1 MKQVKKLSLGRRA
14 KFLVLMLAFC
24 FIPFYA
30 ISDDFTL
37 DVDGNG
43 KAEPLTDGLL
53 IIRYLFGFTG
63 EALTS
68 GAISSNAVRSSPE
81 EIEAHLAANVSLLD
95 IDDDGSTKA
104 LTDGLLIIRS
114 LFGFSDEAMVKN
126 VVADTGNR
134 FTAASIEAYLG
145 SIKDSDSDGV
155 VDSLDPA
162 PLNPLIF
169 NDESYNTDFDG
180 DGIPDYKDLDDDW
193 DGVPDIG
200 DAFPFNLRESVDSDN
215 DGIGDNADLDDDNDG
230 VSDYAEML
238 LTDSDEDGIPDDRD
252 AFPNKRDSES
262 LTPSQRAEINAIL
275 DSFSV
280 VSDIDPSTGCGI
292 RHSADWG
299 PYSERYPDGH
309 IRDYPD
315 GATWFLKWTRYN
327 EFTGYDKVA
336 YEIAKTTVQYWA
348 DWLGYSSDLE
358 SAKQE
363 AWEKQIRPYISG
375 RLDYHQS
382 LLSLLDL
389 DDEGM
394 CQGLNATTDCNE
406 RAAQIRTSI
415 ELFEKQLTL
424 PLRATGFDVIKPS
437 GSPLI
442 LVQPTLDRDVGYWTF
457 TADGQNSIED
467 GADWKFGGAIGPDD
481 LNFDNGKLVVPKTAY
496 DEPFGYQGSLY
507 FDDPLVDRD
516 AFTLAFSFLNGS
528 LPTQLPVD
536 PKLLSGH
543 PYEAQYFNELL
554 INPRQ
559 LLLSAGGFY
568 RWLQVDLNP
577 ECKME
582 LVLNFSPLDDF
593 KNTHKTFLVS
603 DVQINPTEWNEV
615 YMTFNIPA
623 NQASITT
630 KSQAYPDGVLETFD
644 LPEDFDWSFV
654 DDWQSQSQ
662 WNSLTDVDAVDNNL
676 NLFSGSGSG
685 SFYGSLDWLYVGNGV
700 LASSDVLNITAA
712 FEAVTVEP
720 KVLPITINVD
730 DNVASM
736 VLSSSDYEAWLEGG
750 FVASGIRNEVLRG
763 VYAKF
768 KDDFDFILLVQNEA
782 SSDLSYAGMYV
793 GVSNAVSGITR
804 NSNGKDL
811 YDTSAAAGSAGQL
824 QGVIHFPTQNGIC
837 CGPSLHEIAHRWANH
852 AIGFD
857 TLNDPTTSQEEV
869 SMVASSSMPHWGI
882 SSVNGQLGGFDS
894 ATLEELGENRYKAGA
909 FGTFANGGNRL
920 PYAPLELYLM
930 GLIPASEVPDIISF
944 SGLSATPEDFY
955 GAQTWTAQQKITTS
969 MTSIVE
975 KLGVRSPD
983 FSNSQKSF
991 KALVL
996 YLTET
1001 ELSDAEMADY
1011 ARQITDFEATFSWAT
1026 DERAEISFQ
1035 NLSNS
1040 LLP

>member
-1 MKQVKKLSLGRRA
+1 MKLTTRQIRPWILLILWSTSSPTFGNE
-14 KFLVLMLAFC
+14 
-24 FIPFYA
+24 A
-30 ISDDFTL
+30 IEAYDI
-37 DVDGNG
+37 DGNG
-43 KAEPLTDGLL
+43 KLDPLTDGTL
-53 IIRYLFGFTG
+53 IIRYMTG
-63 EALTS
+63 LS
-68 GAISSNAVRSSPE
+68 GAQLITGAVSEDATRTTEDSILDALNSRKGQLDVDRNGQV
-81 EIEAHLAANVSLLD
+81 LALS
-95 IDDDGSTKA
+95 
-104 LTDGLLIIRS
+104 DGLLLLRYM
-114 LFGFSDEAMVKN
+114 LGFRG
-126 VVADTGNR
+126 DTLIQGA
-134 FTAASIEAYLG
+134 TEIDAQVTSATDLVTLLE
-145 SIKDSDSDGV
+145 
-155 VDSLDPA
+155 DPTTY
-162 PLNPLIF
+162 F
-169 NDESYNTDFDG
+169 SSDFDG
-180 DGIPDYKDLDDDW
+180 DGIPDYLDLDDDW
-193 DGVPDIG
+193 DGVPDLE

-252 AFPNKRDSES
+252 AFPNKKDSES
-262 LTPSQRAEINAIL
+262 LTPDQRAEINAIL

-299 PYSERYPDGH
+299 QAFMRYPDGH
-309 IRDYPD
+309 LRDYPD
-315 GATWFLKWTRYN
+315 DATWFLKWTRYS
-327 EFTGYDKVA
+327 EETYQ
-336 YEIAKTTVQYWA
+336 IAQTTVQYWA

-363 AWEKQIRPYISG
+363 AWEKVISPYISG
-375 RLDYHQS
+375 RRDYHQQ
-382 LLSLLDL
+382 LLNL

-394 CQGLNATTDCNE
+394 CLGWDGTTDCNDS
-406 RAAQIRTSI
+406 AAQTRTYI
-415 ELFEKQLTL
+415 GELVALFEKQLTL
-424 PLRATGFDVIKPS
+424 PLRATGYDVIKPTV
-437 GSPLI
+437 SPLI

-467 GADWKFGGAIGPDD
+467 GADWKFGGTIGPDD
-481 LNFDNGKLVVPKTAY
+481 LHFDNGKLVVPKTAY
-496 DEPFGYQGSLY
+496 DEPAGYEGSLY
-507 FDDPLVDRD
+507 FNNPLVDRD

-528 LPTQLPVD
+528 LPTQLPVN
-536 PKLLSGH
+536 PRLLDGH
-543 PYEAQYFNELL
+543 PYEEHYLNDLL

-559 LLLSAGGFY
+559 LLLSGGGFY
-568 RWLQVDLNP
+568 RWLQVDLNA

-582 LVLNFSPLDDF
+582 AVLNFSPLDGF
-593 KNTHKTFLVS
+593 KNTHKTYLVS
-603 DVQINPTEWNEV
+603 NIKLNPTEWNEV

-630 KSQAYPDGVLETFD
+630 RSQAYPDGLLETFD
-644 LPEDFDWSFV
+644 LPEDFNWSFV
-654 DDWQSQSQ
+654 DDWQTQSQ
-662 WNSLTDVDAVDNNL
+662 WNNLTDVNAVD

-685 SFYGSLDWLYVGNGV
+685 SFYGSLDWLYVANGV
-700 LASSDVLNITAA
+700 HASSDVLNITAA
-712 FEAVTVEP
+712 YESVTVEP
-720 KVLPITINVD
+720 KVLPIKINTD

-736 VLSSSDYEAWLEGG
+736 VLSSGDYKAWLEGG

-782 SSDLSYAGMYV
+782 SSDLAYAGMYV

-804 NSNGKDL
+804 NTNGKDI

-824 QGVIHFPTQNGIC
+824 QGVIHFPVKSGIC
-837 CGPSLHEIAHRWANH
+837 CGPSLHEIVHRWANH

-857 TLNDPTTSQEEV
+857 TLIDPTTSQEEV

-882 SSVNGQLGGFDS
+882 SSVNGQLGGFDI
-894 ATLEELGENRYKAGA
+894 ATLEELGENRYKADA

-930 GLIPASEVPDIISF
+930 GLIPASEVPDTVSF
-944 SGLSATPEDFY
+944 SGLSATPEEFY
-955 GAQTWTAQQKITTS
+955 GSQTWTAQQKITTPT
-969 MTSIVE
+969 TSIIE

-983 FSNSQKSF
+983 YLNSQKSF
-991 KALVL
+991 RALVL

-1026 DERAEISFQ
+1026 GERAEISFQ

>member
-1 MKQVKKLSLGRRA
+1 MKQVKKLSLGRRS

-126 VVADTGNR
+126 AVADTGNR

-193 DGVPDIG
+193 DGVPDIE

-299 PYSERYPDGH
+299 SNYLRYPDGH

-315 GATWFLKWTRYN
+315 DATWFLKWTRYN
-327 EFTGYDKVA
+327 EFT

-382 LLSLLDL
+382 LLAL

-394 CQGLNATTDCNE
+394 CQGWNATTDCNGE
-406 RAAQIRTSI
+406 AAQIRTYI
-415 ELFEKQLTL
+415 GELVPLFEKQLTL

-496 DEPFGYQGSLY
+496 DEPFGYQSSLY